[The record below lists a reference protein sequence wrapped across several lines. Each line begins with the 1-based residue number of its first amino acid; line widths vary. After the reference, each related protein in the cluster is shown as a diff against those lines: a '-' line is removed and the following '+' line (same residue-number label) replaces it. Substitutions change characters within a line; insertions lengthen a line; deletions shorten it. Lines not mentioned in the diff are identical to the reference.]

1 MRLVLTAA
9 LLAATAS
16 PALAE
21 PRHAPH
27 VSPEQAAAALQNPL
41 IQEAGAR
48 TLAQLVGIVLD
59 TRIGAA
65 GPLIAPDADVRS
77 NDTLRDLAER
87 HDPRFEEHLH
97 QNTRHALHEAGAVAG
112 GAAAQAKELK
122 RTADRLQAALS
133 PLLAALASNRE

>member
-1 MRLVLTAA
+1 MRLVLAAA
-9 LLAATAS
+9 LLAATSS
-16 PALAE
+16 PAFAE

-27 VSPEQAAAALQNPL
+27 VSPDQAAAALQNPL

-65 GPLIAPDADVRS
+65 APLVAPDADVRP
-77 NDTLRDLAER
+77 NDTLRDLAQR
-87 HDPRFEEHLH
+87 DDPRFEEHLYEG
-97 QNTRHALHEAGAVAG
+97 TRHALGKAGAVAG
-112 GAAAQAKELK
+112 GATAQAKEFK

-133 PLLAALASNRE
+133 PLLAALASSRN